1 MRVIDRLFRALFCL
15 GWLGL
20 SPSVAFSA
28 ELYAEDPGRY
38 TVEAV
43 DTFTIFDADR
53 NKELLLRVT
62 FPAESEEYPLIVWS
76 HGIYQKLITHWVSHG
91 YVVIQPNHSDA
102 QKAGDKGEKRETFG
116 DWESRPA
123 DISFVLDSV
132 AEIEAKIT
140 DLTGKIDKSA
150 MGMGGHS
157 FGAQTTQLIAGAEAK
172 IPADDSYRSYAD
184 ERPRAFVLL
193 SPQGSGQRDSQLDK
207 GSWTKMIR
215 PMLMATGSK
224 DPGRTGKPWQWR
236 LEPFLNSPPEDK
248 YALYIEGLYH
258 GFGGLV
264 ESGLPT
270 EGPANIEIATYAKAV
285 TTAFWD
291 AYLKNNDAAME
302 LLSDSTVEEATSGK
316 AIIIHRGADEARIAE
331 LGLPPNEIIQRFDT
345 DGNGTLS
352 EAEMPPRLAP
362 AFNNLDEDGDN
373 EVSVEELKK
382 IQQRRR

>member
-1 MRVIDRLFRALFCL
+1 
-15 GWLGL
+15 LGL

-76 HGIYQKLITHWVSHG
+76 HGANGSKDIYQKLITHWVSHG

-302 LLSDSTVEEATSGK
+302 LLSYGNVSRPGRRPQQAGP
-316 AIIIHRGADEARIAE
+316 
-331 LGLPPNEIIQRFDT
+331 LPPNEIIQRFDT